1 MDVIKNTE
9 RSIKS
14 EFDAKIAG
22 LKSEMSVLS
31 NKMETVFKT
40 LQKIDEEL
48 NIVKMMRDEL
58 LDDVNAIISSELDNF
73 KKEEKKIEEIDSY
86 INERLDKIEEEME
99 RKLAI
104 IMDKIDRDLES
115 KFEAIASTVKRVEV
129 DEKDEEKVMETLA
142 SKLRELEKENA
153 LLKFELEKL
162 RKLYGKLIE
171 MKYKSPMV
179 IE

>member
-22 LKSEMSVLS
+22 LKSEIGVLS

-40 LQKIDEEL
+40 LQKINEEL

-115 KFEAIASTVKRVEV
+115 KFEAIASTLKRVEV